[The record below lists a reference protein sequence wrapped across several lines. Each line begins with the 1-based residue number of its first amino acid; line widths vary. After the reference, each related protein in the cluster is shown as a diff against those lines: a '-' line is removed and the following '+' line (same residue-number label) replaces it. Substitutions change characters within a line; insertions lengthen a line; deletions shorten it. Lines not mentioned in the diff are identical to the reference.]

1 MLHIFINIT
10 KWNTLTPTH
19 QSIVRSACERANGW
33 MLAKYDAS
41 NPAALKR
48 LVASGAKLQP
58 FPPAVMDASLT
69 AAIDLYRDVA
79 AANSEFKK
87 VLDSV
92 LAFRN
97 DQYLWLQVA
106 EYTYD
111 TFLIR
116 NRTRV

>member
-1 MLHIFINIT
+1 
-10 KWNTLTPTH
+10 
-19 QSIVRSACERANGW
+19 

-48 LVASGAKLQP
+48 LVTSGAKLQP
-58 FPPAVMDASLT
+58 FPPAVMDACLS
-69 AAIDLYRDVA
+69 AAIDVYRDVA
-79 AANSEFKK
+79 TANSDFKK
-87 VLDSV
+87 VWDSV

-116 NRTRV
+116 NRTHV